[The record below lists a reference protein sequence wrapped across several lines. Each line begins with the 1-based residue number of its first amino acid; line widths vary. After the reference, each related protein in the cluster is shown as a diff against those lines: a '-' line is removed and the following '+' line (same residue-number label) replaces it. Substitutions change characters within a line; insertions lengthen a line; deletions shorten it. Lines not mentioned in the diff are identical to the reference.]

1 MNTRPTTNQEV
12 IRKKELYRP
21 ILMIL
26 CGLFLASRANAG
38 LWDQFI
44 DEKDGMIDMS
54 HYVLD
59 NATGFMPL
67 PIIVT
72 EPALGGIG
80 LGAALAFFHEDKSE
94 KARRQR
100 GEIES
105 PQLPPSV
112 SGFAAAY
119 TANESWLGAG
129 FHQGSYKKDSI
140 RYVGAIGTASINLRF
155 YGRNDGSN
163 ISDDGESFEIN
174 GGFLFQDLRFRL
186 GQSRFFLGA
195 EYTYL
200 NSEVRFD
207 NAGIPDIGNENLD
220 AASAGAGP
228 ILFFDSR
235 DNYFTP
241 ESGFDAKLV
250 YSFYRKGLGS
260 DFEFDKF
267 KTNAHAFWM
276 VRDDVQLA
284 VRGDVKAITSG
295 FAPFWEV
302 PYIDLRGIPV
312 LRYQGEVTTVGEVE
326 GRWDLNSRWS
336 INGFLGAG
344 RAADTLSDIENASTR
359 ITRGVGF
366 RYLIMRLLKARAGI
380 DIAWGPEEAAVYL
393 TFGSAWSRD

>member
-1 MNTRPTTNQEV
+1 MSARHV
-12 IRKKELYRP
+12 ISQKKRGTKKLPRFLFLYTF
-21 ILMIL
+21 
-26 CGLFLASRANAG
+26 GGFLASNANAG
-38 LWDQFI
+38 LWDRFI
-44 DEKDGMIDMS
+44 DEQDGMLDMS
-54 HYVLD
+54 HHVLD

-80 LGAALAFFHEDKSE
+80 LGAALAFFHEDESE
-94 KARRQR
+94 KARRQL

-105 PQLPPSV
+105 PELPPSV

-140 RYVGAIGTASINLRF
+140 RYTGAIGTASINLRF
-155 YGRNDGSN
+155 YGRSDRNT

-200 NSEVRFD
+200 NSEVKFD
-207 NAGIPDIGNENLD
+207 NAGIPDIADETLD

-228 ILFFDSR
+228 ILFFDTR

-241 ESGFDAKLV
+241 ESGFDAKLG

-260 DFEFDKF
+260 DFNFDKL

-276 VRDDVQLA
+276 VRNDLQLA
-284 VRGDVKAITSG
+284 FRGDVKAITSG

-302 PYIDLRGIPV
+302 PFIDLRGIPV

-326 GRWDLNSRWS
+326 GRWDFNPRWS
-336 INGFLGAG
+336 INGFVGAG
-344 RAADTLSDIENASTR
+344 RAADNLSDIENASTR
-359 ITRGVGF
+359 LTRGVGF

>member
-1 MNTRPTTNQEV
+1 MN
-12 IRKKELYRP
+12 IRCVTGQAKIHSRKLPR
-21 ILMIL
+21 
-26 CGLFLASRANAG
+26 FLLGCACSCCLAVTADAA

-54 HYVLD
+54 QFVLD
-59 NATGFMPL
+59 SAAGFMPL
-67 PIIVT
+67 PIVIT
-72 EPALGGIG
+72 EPALGGFG
-80 LGAALAFFHEDKSE
+80 LGAALAFFHEDKGE
-94 KARRQR
+94 KARRQI
-100 GEIES
+100 GEIEL
-105 PQLPPSV
+105 PELPPSV
-112 SGFAAAY
+112 SGVAAAY

-140 RYVGAIGTASINLRF
+140 RYTGVVGTASINLRF
-155 YGRNDGSN
+155 YGRSDRGN

-174 GGFLFQDLRFRL
+174 GGFIFQDLRFRL

-195 EYTYL
+195 EYSYL
-200 NSEVRFD
+200 NSEVKFE
-207 NAGIPDIGNENLD
+207 NPGIPDIGNENLD

-241 ESGFDAKLV
+241 ETGFDAKLV
-250 YSFYRKGLGS
+250 YAFYRPGLGS
-260 DFEFDKF
+260 DFNFDKF

-276 VRDDVQLA
+276 VRDDIQLA
-284 VRGDVKAITSG
+284 VRGDAKAITSG

-302 PYIDLRGIPV
+302 PFIDLRGIPV
-312 LRYQGEVTTVGEVE
+312 MRYQGEVTTVGEVE

-336 INGFLGAG
+336 INGFVGAG
-344 RAADTLSDIENASTR
+344 RAADTLSDIENASTH

-366 RYLIMRLLKARAGI
+366 RYLMMRLLKVRAGI